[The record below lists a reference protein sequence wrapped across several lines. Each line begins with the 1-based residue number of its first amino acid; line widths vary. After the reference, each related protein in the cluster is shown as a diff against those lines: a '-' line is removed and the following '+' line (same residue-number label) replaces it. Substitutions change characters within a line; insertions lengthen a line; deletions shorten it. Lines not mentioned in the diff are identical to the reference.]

1 MSGSPGHLLT
11 LVRDRL
17 GLNASRIAP
26 RLTRKIFRRASLRRC
41 DATCCKRGVVLSTV
55 ERDAILAHREGV
67 IRTMEASP
75 REGVAPQRSDWFTG
89 RVKKDPDFL
98 CGRSLDTRVVAGACV
113 FLRADRLC
121 AVHIASE
128 EALGHPYALKPAYCI
143 LFPLAVENGAL
154 DVCRGSYTRKPECC
168 SPVRRGART
177 PIEIFATTIKRL
189 ETAPLQECRPVT
201 RHIMSSHREA
211 TANPETE

>member
-1 MSGSPGHLLT
+1 MSGSPRHLLT

-26 RLTRKIFRRASLRRC
+26 RLTRKIFRAAPLHRC
-41 DATCCKRGVVLSTV
+41 HATCCRKGVTLSTE
-55 ERDAILAHREGV
+55 ERDAILRHREAV
-67 IRTMEASP
+67 ARAMEASP
-75 REGVAPQRSDWFTG
+75 REDVSPRKFDWFTR

-98 CGRSLDTRVVAGACV
+98 CGRSLDTRVAGSACV
-113 FLRADRLC
+113 FLRADLLC

-128 EALGHPYALKPAYCI
+128 NALGHPYALKPAYCI

-189 ETAPLQECRPVT
+189 ETAPLKECRPVT
-201 RHIMSSHREA
+201 RHIMSPHR
-211 TANPETE
+211 